1 MKPYL
6 LIYFILVAGLIFI
19 FPISSNASDKAEA
32 TPLVETQKEKQLTP
46 SQPGDQGEK
55 LSPKGLEN
63 QKSTTSV
70 STPVYRPP
78 LRGAPGGRVGGG
90 TRGVG
95 ETLITLFVLAP
106 NHVGLTIQEQ
116 PNLYW
121 YLSKSTNLPI
131 EVTMIIEEATHP
143 LLEKRLLIPA
153 ESGIHT
159 LRLKEFNVSLS
170 IGTQYRW
177 FLAIVPEPDRRS
189 RDIIAGGIIERI
201 EPSEV
206 FLKKLIQADKKAMAH
221 IFAEEGIWYDTIASL
236 SELIE
241 TNPDDTVLREQ
252 RAALLEQVG
261 LSEVAQYD
269 MKHGGSS
276 K

>member
-1 MKPYL
+1 MKPNNLFYL
-6 LIYFILVAGLIFI
+6 ILVAGVIFI
-19 FPISSNASDKAEA
+19 FPIFSVASEKAEA
-32 TPLVETQKEKQLTP
+32 KPLVETQKEKQLTP
-46 SQPGDQGEK
+46 SQPGDLGEK

-63 QKSTTSV
+63 QKSTTPV
-70 STPVYRPP
+70 SIPVYRPP

-95 ETLITLFVLAP
+95 ETLVTLFVLAP

-121 YLSKSTNLPI
+121 YLSKSTSLPI
-131 EVTMIIEEATHP
+131 EVTIIIEEATHP

-153 ESGIHT
+153 ESGIQT
-159 LRLKEFNVSLS
+159 LRLKDSNISLS

-201 EPSEV
+201 EPPEA
-206 FLKKLIQADKKAMAH
+206 LHKKLIQADKKAMAH
-221 IFAEEGIWYDTIASL
+221 IFAEEGIWYDTVATL

-269 MKHGGSS
+269 MKQGGFS

>member
-1 MKPYL
+1 MKPNN
-6 LIYFILVAGLIFI
+6 LIYLILVAGLIFI
-19 FPISSNASDKAEA
+19 FPFSSDASDKAEA
-32 TPLVETQKEKQLTP
+32 KPLVETQKEKQLTP
-46 SQPGDQGEK
+46 SQPREQREK
-55 LSPKGLEN
+55 LSPKVLED

-70 STPVYRPP
+70 NIPIYRPP

-90 TRGVG
+90 TRGIG
-95 ETLITLFVLAP
+95 EILVTLFVLAP
-106 NHVGLTIQEQ
+106 NHVGLTVQEQ

-121 YLSKSTNLPI
+121 YLSKSTSIPI
-131 EVTMIIEEATHP
+131 EVTIIIEEAIYP

-159 LRLKEFNVSLS
+159 IRLKDFNISLS

-177 FLAIVPEPDRRS
+177 FLAIVPEPNRRS

-201 EPSEV
+201 EPPEA
-206 FLKKLIQADKKAMAH
+206 LHKKLIQGDKEAMGQ
-221 IFAEEGIWYDTIASL
+221 IFAEEGIWYDAIATL

-252 RAALLEQVG
+252 RATLLEQVG

-269 MKHGGSS
+269 MKQESFS